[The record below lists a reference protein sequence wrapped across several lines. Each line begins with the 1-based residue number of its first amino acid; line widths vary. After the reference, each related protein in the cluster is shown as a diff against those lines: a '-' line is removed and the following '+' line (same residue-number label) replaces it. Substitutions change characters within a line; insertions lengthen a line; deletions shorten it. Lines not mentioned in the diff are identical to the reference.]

1 MDVCAGLLQGE
12 RCVPSPLQV
21 LFPEKEGV
29 REMSF
34 KKNKKKKKTM
44 LEREYLELLVPWDE
58 SFQV

>member
-34 KKNKKKKKTM
+34 KKNKKKKKNHAR
-44 LEREYLELLVPWDE
+44 ERIPGITGALG
-58 SFQV
+58 

>member
-34 KKNKKKKKTM
+34 KKNKKKKKHAR
-44 LEREYLELLVPWDE
+44 ERIPGITGALG
-58 SFQV
+58 

>member
-1 MDVCAGLLQGE
+1 MDVCAGLLQGD

-21 LFPEKEGV
+21 LFPKKEGV

-34 KKNKKKKKTM
+34 KKNKKNM

>member
-21 LFPEKEGV
+21 LFPEKEGI

-34 KKNKKKKKTM
+34 KKNKKKHAR
-44 LEREYLELLVPWDE
+44 ERIPGITGA
-58 SFQV
+58 FG